1 MLKKH
6 VGNYVVNKEGYIF
19 NVICDGMC
27 LDYSTK
33 LHDATSGNALD
44 SIYTTMKITNLAY
57 FSRTRSS
64 PSLCRCWIL
73 DPAYDPRPPPST
85 SSGYFARLRVRR
97 FYVIIS

>member
-19 NVICDGMC
+19 NVICDGTC
-27 LDYSTK
+27 LDYTVREPFSTK

-57 FSRTRSS
+57 FFSGRGHHQVFAGAGFWIR
-64 PSLCRCWIL
+64 PMIQGLPPAPVQVISL
-73 DPAYDPRPPPST
+73 
-85 SSGYFARLRVRR
+85 V
-97 FYVIIS
+97 